1 MVFTW
6 ILGEASGRQFRFVL
20 GHVVISG
27 VEVLLV
33 FSLQLLH
40 QHGVALAL
48 VNIPIARSENFQ
60 NDNLATIPVK
70 IFTSVELPVVEE
82 DSEPSVSCSQSFW

>member
-1 MVFTW
+1 MSLTW
-6 ILGEASGRQFRFVL
+6 ILREARGRQFRFVL

-48 VNIPIARSENFQ
+48 VNIPIARS
-60 NDNLATIPVK
+60 
-70 IFTSVELPVVEE
+70 
-82 DSEPSVSCSQSFW
+82 